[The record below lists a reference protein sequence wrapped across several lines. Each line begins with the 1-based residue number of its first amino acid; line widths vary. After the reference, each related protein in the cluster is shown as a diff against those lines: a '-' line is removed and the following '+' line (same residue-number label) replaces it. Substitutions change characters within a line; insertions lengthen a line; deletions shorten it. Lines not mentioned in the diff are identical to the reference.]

1 MTKPVQL
8 RVAMLFALV
17 MGIVGALVT
26 SRASRLA
33 SVQPSVYPAAR
44 MSSPDE
50 KKSCREVIQQA
61 LTLGWDDSHNDLAK
75 ALVIGRARLPVEK
88 RAYES
93 SCEATVEGGQ

>member
-1 MTKPVQL
+1 
-8 RVAMLFALV
+8 MLIAVV

-26 SRASRLA
+26 SKLV

-44 MSSPDE
+44 MPSPND

-88 RAYES
+88 RAYEK
-93 SCEATVEGGQ
+93 SCEAAVAR

>member
-1 MTKPVQL
+1 
-8 RVAMLFALV
+8 MLFAVV

-26 SRASRLA
+26 ASKLA
-33 SVQPSVYPAAR
+33 SVQPSVYPATR
-44 MSSPDE
+44 MPSPDD

-88 RAYES
+88 RAYER
-93 SCEATVEGGQ
+93 SCEAVVAR